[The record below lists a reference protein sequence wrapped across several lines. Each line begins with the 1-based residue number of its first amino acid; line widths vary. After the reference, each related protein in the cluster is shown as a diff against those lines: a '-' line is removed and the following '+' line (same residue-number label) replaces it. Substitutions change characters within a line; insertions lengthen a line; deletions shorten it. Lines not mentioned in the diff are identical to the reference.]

1 MFRSQAEMQ
10 DSELTVHSAEAPL
23 NPDTILKVLCNVGVT
38 ELPALLAGDQSALE
52 LVLFN
57 LVRNALSNSDGKPV
71 RLLAAFDYT
80 SRQLQVQVIDQGR
93 GISSERLEAIN
104 RLLEGKGQQDLSSSD
119 VSGLWFCKSVVEL
132 NEGQISLMSEGANTG
147 TIVQFSMKMSSPD
160 AVELDLTNQYQLHS
174 ERALIPTQEKALTQ
188 GFQPI

>member
-23 NPDTILKVLCNVGVT
+23 NPDTILKVLCNVGVA
-38 ELPALLAGDQSALE
+38 ELPAQLAGDASQLQ

-57 LVRNALSNSDGKPV
+57 LVRNALSHSEGKPV

-104 RLLEGKGQQDLSSSD
+104 RLLESKGQQDLSSSD
-119 VSGLWFCKSVVEL
+119 VSGLWFCKRVVEM
-132 NEGQISLMSEGANTG
+132 NEGQIFLMSEGANTG
-147 TIVQFSMKMSSPD
+147 TIVQFSMKMSSLD
-160 AVELDLTNQYQLHS
+160 AVELDQTNQYQLHS

-188 GFQPI
+188 GF

>member
-23 NPDTILKVLCNVGVT
+23 NPDTILKVLCNVGVA
-38 ELPALLAGDQSALE
+38 ELPALLVGDQNILQ

-104 RLLEGKGQQDLSSSD
+104 RLLESKGQQQDLSSSD
-119 VSGLWFCKSVVEL
+119 VSGLWFCKTVVEM
-132 NEGQISLMSEGANTG
+132 NEGQIFLMSEGANTG
-147 TIVQFSMKMSSPD
+147 TIVQFSMKMTSLD
-160 AVELDLTNQYQLHS
+160 AVALDQTHQYQLDS
-174 ERALIPTQEKALTQ
+174 ERALIPAQEKALTQ
-188 GFQPI
+188 GF

>member
-1 MFRSQAEMQ
+1 MQ

-23 NPDTILKVLCNVGVT
+23 NPDTILKVLCNVGVA
-38 ELPALLAGDQSALE
+38 ELPALLAGDHGQLR

-57 LVRNALSNSDGKPV
+57 LVRNALSHSDGKPV

-104 RLLEGKGQQDLSSSD
+104 RLLESKGQ
-119 VSGLWFCKSVVEL
+119 
-132 NEGQISLMSEGANTG
+132 
-147 TIVQFSMKMSSPD
+147 
-160 AVELDLTNQYQLHS
+160 
-174 ERALIPTQEKALTQ
+174 
-188 GFQPI
+188 